1 MCVSGV
7 SDMTRCEQSSIDMT
21 TAVKIQADKREAR
34 GGEEGRPS
42 EADFQGEVSEKER
55 HLSKTAPQSWTREDR
70 LSKGIGGWWGMQQKS
85 NWNDN

>member
-34 GGEEGRPS
+34 GEEGRAS
-42 EADFQGEVSEKER
+42 EADFQVR
-55 HLSKTAPQSWTREDR
+55 
-70 LSKGIGGWWGMQQKS
+70 
-85 NWNDN
+85 